1 MVYCPSCSEQQ
12 DDNTKFCRFCGGNLP
27 GENMMM
33 KLRQEAMALASI
45 RSGRNLSDSQ
55 SQTEKTMQAI
65 EHNSNYNNNSIGKV
79 NNGEHK
85 QSTMVATNNL
95 KNLIPMDSNPDN

>member
-1 MVYCPSCSEQQ
+1 
-12 DDNTKFCRFCGGNLP
+12 
-27 GENMMM
+27 MMM

-45 RSGRNLSDSQ
+45 RSGKNLSDSQ

-65 EHNSNYNNNSIGKV
+65 EHNSNYNNNSIGNV